1 MELNFHIFIIIFFR
15 GGTKSMKKLTNK
27 EKVEKAFET
36 LRTGVIDLINNPNE
50 LETFF
55 QAYGEQYQY
64 NKYSPRNTVLLMF
77 QTSARKNRMFQMA
90 RGYKQWQKEFNRTV
104 KKGEKAMQI
113 LAPRQKVVGVEVNE
127 ETGEETKKYITYFKI
142 VNVFELSQTEGEPI
156 PRNYDKNHLYKST
169 EDYQLQDF
177 ISKCGVNVEFED
189 LIEAN
194 GYTDGKRI
202 VIGRHNND
210 LAGICTLFHEL
221 AHYHLHYSNDGDELK
236 LYSKEESVNFKELEA
251 EAVAFMVSSALG
263 IENDYSKNYIRN
275 WNSNV
280 KNIDEEFEKRSY
292 KLLMEAL
299 NQIDTFMVEVQG

>member
-1 MELNFHIFIIIFFR
+1 M
-15 GGTKSMKKLTNK
+15 TKKLTNK

-36 LRTGVIDLINNPNE
+36 LRTGVIDLINKPNE
-50 LETFF
+50 LEIFF
-55 QAYGEQYQY
+55 RTYGEQYHY

-90 RGYKQWQKEFNRTV
+90 RGYKQWQNEFNRTV

-113 LAPRQKVVGVEVNE
+113 LAPRQKVVGVEVDE
-127 ETGEETKKYITYFKI
+127 ETGEETKKYATYFRI

-299 NQIDTFMVEVQG
+299 TQIDTFMVEVQG

>member
-1 MELNFHIFIIIFFR
+1 M
-15 GGTKSMKKLTNK
+15 KLTNK

-36 LRTGVIDLINNPNE
+36 LKNGVIELINNPE
-50 LETFF
+50 EMEMFF
-55 QAYGEQYQY
+55 KAYGEHYPY
-64 NKYSPRNTVLLMF
+64 NTYSANNTVLLMF
-77 QTSARKNRMFQMA
+77 QTSAMKGGMFQMA
-90 RGYKQWQKEFNRTV
+90 RGYKQWQKEFNRNV
-104 KKGEKAMQI
+104 KKGETAMQI
-113 LAPRQKVVGVEVNE
+113 LAPQRKIIGTKINE
-127 ETGEETKKYITYFKI
+127 ETGEEEKIYKTYFKSI
-142 VNVFELSQTEGEPI
+142 PVFELSQTEGEPI

-221 AHYHLHYSNDGDELK
+221 AHYNLHYSDDGDELK
-236 LYSKEESVNFKELEA
+236 MYSKEESVNFKELEA

-280 KNIDEEFEKRSY
+280 KNIDEEFESRSY

-299 NQIDTFMVEVQG
+299 NQIDLFMAECIA